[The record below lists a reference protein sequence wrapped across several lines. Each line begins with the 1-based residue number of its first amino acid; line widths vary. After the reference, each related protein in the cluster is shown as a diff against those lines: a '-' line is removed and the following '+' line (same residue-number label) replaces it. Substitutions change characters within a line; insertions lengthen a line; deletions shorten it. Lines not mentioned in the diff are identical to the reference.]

1 MLEQLKAEV
10 LAANL
15 ALPAHQLVTF
25 TWGNVSA
32 VDRDS
37 GMMVIKPSGVEYDVM
52 TAEDMVVVNIAT
64 GKVVEGSKKP
74 SSDTPTHLA
83 LYRRYPEIGGIVH
96 THSRHAT
103 IWSQAGQDLPAWGT
117 THADYFYGAIPCT
130 RLMTTAEIAGEY
142 EYQTG
147 EVIIKT
153 FEERDISPMQ
163 VPAVLVHS
171 HGPFAWGKDA
181 ADAVHNAV
189 VLEECAYMGLSRASL
204 HHSFRLCSRNCWISI
219 TCASMAQ
226 MPITASNHPE
236 LICSLQYRR
245 FQTAGV
251 NPVCFENICRK

>member
-15 ALPAHQLVTF
+15 ALPAHHLVTF

-32 VDRDS
+32 VDHDS
-37 GMMVIKPSGVEYDVM
+37 GLMVIKPSGVDYAVM
-52 TAEDMVVVNIAT
+52 TASDMVVVEIAT
-64 GKVVEGSKKP
+64 GKVVEGDKKP

-83 LYRRYPEIGGIVH
+83 LYRRYPGISGIVH

-103 IWSQAGQDLPAWGT
+103 IWSQAGRDLPAWGT
-117 THADYFYGAIPCT
+117 THADYFYGTIPCT
-130 RLMTTAEIAGEY
+130 RRMTQEEIAGEY

-153 FEERDISPMQ
+153 FEERDLDPMQ

-171 HGPFAWGKDA
+171 HGPFAWGKNA

-189 VLEECAYMGLSRASL
+189 VLEECAYMGLFSRQLSPDL
-204 HHSFRLCSRNCWISI
+204 PD
-219 TCASMAQ
+219 MQ
-226 MPITASNHPE
+226 PE
-236 LICSLQYRR
+236 LLDKHYLRKHGK
-245 FQTAGV
+245 TAYYGQ
-251 NPVCFENICRK
+251 